1 MKEQL
6 IVFFPPYKKGHFYQL
21 MGPFFAERIYQ
32 KQFPYLVNYGDCHWY
47 VIVDSLNQVMGF
59 SYYEKKTAR
68 IEIGEFYEK
77 EPASG
82 RKTLLL
88 RKMLHDIRKKHP
100 DQEITV
106 TTSHP
111 NEVALFQTKGFTVF
125 RQTKNYY
132 FLKRECSV

>member
-6 IVFFPPYKKGHFYQL
+6 IVFFPPYKKSHFYQL

-32 KQFPYLVNYGDCHWY
+32 KQFPYLVNSSDCYWY
-47 VIVDSLNQVMGF
+47 VIVDQLNQVIAF
-59 SYYEKKTAR
+59 SYYEKKAAR

-77 EPASG
+77 EPTED

-88 RKMLHDIRKKHP
+88 RKMLYDIRKRHP
-100 DQEITV
+100 DQEITA
-106 TTSHP
+106 TTNHP
-111 NEVALFQTKGFTVF
+111 DEVAVFQMKGFAVF

-132 FLKRECSV
+132 FLKRECSI

>member
-6 IVFFPPYKKGHFYQL
+6 IVFFPQYKKGHFYQL

-32 KQFPYLVNYGDCHWY
+32 KQFPYLVNSGDCHWY

-106 TTSHP
+106 TTNHP

>member
-32 KQFPYLVNYGDCHWY
+32 KQFPYLVNSGDCHWY

-88 RKMLHDIRKKHP
+88 RKMLHDIRKK
-100 DQEITV
+100 
-106 TTSHP
+106 TSGSRNHSH
-111 NEVALFQTKGFTVF
+111 NE
-125 RQTKNYY
+125 
-132 FLKRECSV
+132 SP